1 MQGLSPKTQYTA
13 IGGRYGTP
21 SSPIPSTTSLS
32 SARMLSWRPTIAVVA
47 RRRAGWGVTSL
58 CSITCGNGPIGV
70 TSEFGKNS
78 TLMRAMPSNGA
89 AFRCHSFLKTIF
101 FVVLETRLIQRLITR
116 VLFEKISLY
125 ASTGV
130 GRFLTD
136 TSQKRSFA
144 RGQTMP
150 AAYRTIFSVF

>member
-1 MQGLSPKTQYTA
+1 MRTNRLACEVGQCTDTTKSPLDREKRSNSHLVGSGPQ
-13 IGGRYGTP
+13 TP
-21 SSPIPSTTSLS
+21 LKPLQTFSMEMPWLVC
-32 SARMLSWRPTIAVVA
+32 R
-47 RRRAGWGVTSL
+47 
-58 CSITCGNGPIGV
+58 NGV